1 MKLTFQDIYKIIY
14 DHATADVA
22 IRKWLLWAVRSRL
35 EPVKEF
41 ARTVKKHYV
50 GILRFFESRLTNGMM
65 EGINSRI
72 QEIKRRGRGFR
83 NISNFISMIY
93 LEAAGLPMSSYH
105 YPL

>member
-1 MKLTFQDIYKIIY
+1 MKLTFQDIYKRIY
-14 DHATADVA
+14 DHAAADVA
-22 IRKWLLWAVRSRL
+22 IRKWLSWAVRSCL

-41 ARTVKKHYV
+41 ARTVKKHYA

-93 LEAAGLPMSSYH
+93 LEAAGLPMLSYH